1 MKSAMI
7 HARVEPGLKQKVESI
22 FANLGI
28 SATEAITIYYKQVAL
43 RNGLPFEVRIPNR
56 TTARTFKGTDDRRN
70 LKRFDSVDALFKDLN
85 S

>member
-56 TTARTFKGTDDRRN
+56 TTTRTFKDTDARRN

>member
-22 FANLGI
+22 FADLGI

-56 TTARTFKGTDDRRN
+56 TTARTFKDTDARRN

>member
-56 TTARTFKGTDDRRN
+56 TTARTFKDTDGRRN